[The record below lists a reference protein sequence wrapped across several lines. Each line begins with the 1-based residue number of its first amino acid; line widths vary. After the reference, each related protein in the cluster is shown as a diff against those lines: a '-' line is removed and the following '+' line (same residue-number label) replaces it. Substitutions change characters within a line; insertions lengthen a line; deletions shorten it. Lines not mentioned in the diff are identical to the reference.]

1 MRIATA
7 KDLRQKT
14 AALLT
19 DVRRGQEIVITYRGK
34 QVAVLSPLQKTAHRD
49 LGLAGFGMWRG
60 RGDMRSV
67 ERWLRN
73 LRRPRYGR

>member
-1 MRIATA
+1 MKTASA

-19 DVRRGQEIVITYRGK
+19 DVRKGQEIIITYRGK
-34 QVAVLSPLQKTAHRD
+34 QVAVLAPLHKAAHRD
-49 LGLAGFGMWRG
+49 LSPAGFGMWRG

-67 ERWLRN
+67 ERWLRK
-73 LRRPRYGR
+73 LRRPRYAR